1 VTISNRELAG
11 RTLGEI
17 DLDGHFGAHVS
28 RVRRGDV
35 DLVASPGFTVQ
46 MGDRVRVIA
55 PNSRMAEVTT
65 HLGDSERGLSDI
77 NPTGFALGLGL
88 GLLLGL
94 VHIPLPG
101 GGFAL
106 GVAAGTLVTGLVFG
120 RLGRV
125 GPLVTS
131 MSSGAAQTLSHFG
144 MITFLAY
151 AGTRAGQ
158 QITAAV
164 RSDVGWK
171 AALVGLAITSG
182 VGLLLVVLGR
192 RVNRLGGTQH
202 AGVIAGGAT
211 QPATL
216 AFANERTGFDTRV
229 GLGYALVYPAAMI
242 AKILLAQ
249 VLAGLS

>member
-1 VTISNRELAG
+1 MP
-11 RTLGEI
+11 EI
-17 DLDGHFGAHVS
+17 TA
-28 RVRRGDV
+28 
-35 DLVASPGFTVQ
+35 
-46 MGDRVRVIA
+46 
-55 PNSRMAEVTT
+55 

-88 GLLLGL
+88 GLLIGL

-101 GGFAL
+101 GGFSL
-106 GVAAGTLVTGLVFG
+106 GAAAGTLVSGLVFG

-131 MSSGAAQTLSHFG
+131 MSTGAAQTLSHFG

-158 QITAAV
+158 QITAAL

-171 AALVGLAITSG
+171 AAVAGLVVTSA
-182 VGLLLVVLGR
+182 VGLLLLALGR
-192 RVNRLGGTQH
+192 RINRLGGTEH
-202 AGVIAGGAT
+202 AGVIGGSAT
-211 QPATL
+211 QPAIL

-229 GLGYALVYPAAMI
+229 GLGYVLVYPAAMI

-249 VLAGLS
+249 VLAGLP